1 MKTKAD
7 LIKEFNDL
15 NNNGQTGKNRG
26 FSFERLIN
34 ESLNHE
40 KLSPSFSYKP
50 TGEQIDGMFEF
61 KNRFFHVECKWESD
75 PICASKIYSL
85 QGKLKGKLIGSH
97 GVFISMSDYSEV
109 APEALEKGKEI
120 DILLFT
126 RNDVAACFTNSCS
139 FSELLEIKLRY
150 AALYGSV
157 LYEYS
162 THLQLLKLKKV
173 K

>member
-7 LIKEFNDL
+7 LIQEFNIL
-15 NNNGQTGKNRG
+15 KNNVQTGKKRW

-34 ESLNHE
+34 GLLNYE
-40 KLSPSFSYKP
+40 NLNPSFSYKP
-50 TGEQIDGMFEF
+50 SGEQIDGMFDF

-97 GVFISMSDYSEV
+97 GVFISMSDFSED
-109 APEALEKGKEI
+109 APKALEKGKEI

-126 RNDVAACFTNSCS
+126 SNDIALCFTNIYS
-139 FSELLEIKLRY
+139 FSELLETKLRY

-157 LYEYS
+157 LYQYS
-162 THLQLLKLKKV
+162 THLQLQELNKV